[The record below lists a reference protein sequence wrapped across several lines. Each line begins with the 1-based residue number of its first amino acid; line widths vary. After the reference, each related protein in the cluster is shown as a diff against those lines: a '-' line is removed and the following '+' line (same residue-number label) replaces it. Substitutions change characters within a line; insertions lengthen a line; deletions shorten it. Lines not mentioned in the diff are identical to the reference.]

1 METRGGASPTEGQGQ
16 EPCGRKDSQQDLG
29 SERENVGGEG
39 REETGEANGKS
50 RKCSE
55 RVRCS

>member
-1 METRGGASPTEGQGQ
+1 METREGASQTEGQVQ

-29 SERENVGGEG
+29 SERENAGGEG
-39 REETGEANGKS
+39 REEMGKATGES
-50 RKCSE
+50 LKCSE